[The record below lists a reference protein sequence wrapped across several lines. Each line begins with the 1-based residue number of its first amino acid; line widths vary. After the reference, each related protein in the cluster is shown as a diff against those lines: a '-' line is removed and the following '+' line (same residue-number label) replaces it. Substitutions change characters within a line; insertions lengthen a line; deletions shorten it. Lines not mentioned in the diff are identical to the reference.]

1 MRVKPK
7 EPIIIRYG
15 TIGKCYIRLSCN
27 QIYEVTDHE
36 DAQYVIL
43 SRDNVSM
50 QVLRSDFKLHFREV
64 RPRKLETVK

>member
-1 MRVKPK
+1 MKVKPK
-7 EPIIIRYG
+7 EPMIIRYG
-15 TIGKCYIRLSCN
+15 AVGKCYIRLSYN

-50 QVLRSDFKLHFREV
+50 QVLKSDLKLRFREV
-64 RPRKLETVK
+64 RPRELETVK